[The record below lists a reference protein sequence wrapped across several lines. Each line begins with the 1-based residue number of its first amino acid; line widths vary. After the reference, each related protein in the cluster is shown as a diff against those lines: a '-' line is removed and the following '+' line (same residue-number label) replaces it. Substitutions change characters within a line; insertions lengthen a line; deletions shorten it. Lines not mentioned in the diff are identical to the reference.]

1 MYSVIGF
8 FKDFYMKRYAL
19 YQLVKRDIFYRYA
32 GSNLGFLWNIV
43 QPLMMI
49 LVLWIVFS
57 YAFRTPTVD
66 TQVPFVVWL
75 VCGLIAWNF
84 FSDAFQNISN
94 VYIEYSFLVKKIQ
107 FKIVFLPFV
116 KLISSIFTHGVF
128 VVICLAFLIAYDVPF
143 QISYLQIFYY
153 TFALIFLLCGV
164 GLITST
170 AKVFVR
176 DTTQIVA
183 IILQFGFWLT
193 PVVWNM
199 SIVPEKYYFLVFLNP
214 VAYIVQGY
222 RDSFIY
228 GDWFWEYPWQTLYF
242 WLFSLIVLVVGVKLF
257 RESKNY
263 FADVL

>member
-1 MYSVIGF
+1 MAKF
-8 FKDFYMKRYAL
+8 LKDFYAKRYVL
-19 YQLVKRDIFYRYA
+19 FQLVKRDIFYRYA

-57 YAFRTPTVD
+57 FAFRTPTVD
-66 TQVPFVVWL
+66 TEVPFVIWL

-84 FSDAFQNISN
+84 FSDALLNISN
-94 VYIEYSFLVKKIQ
+94 VFFEYSFLVKKIQ

-116 KLISSIFTHGVF
+116 KLISSFFTHLVF
-128 VVICLAFLIAYDVPF
+128 VVICFAILIAYGFSF

-153 TFALIFLLCGV
+153 TFAMLFLLTGV
-164 GLITST
+164 GLIFAT

-176 DTTQIVA
+176 DTTQIIS

-193 PVVWNM
+193 PIVWNM
-199 SIVPEKYYFLVFLNP
+199 SIVPQKYFFIMFLNP
-214 VAYIVQGY
+214 VAYVVQGY

-228 GDWFWEYPWQTLYF
+228 GKWFWEEPWQTVYF
-242 WLFSLIVLVVGVKLF
+242 WSFSVIVLIVGVKLF